1 LNASEYFIADPKRP
15 RVDQISLPDF
25 PSGEAATTL
34 RLGAN
39 DTGGNGA
46 TINASG
52 AKLPDMQPL
61 KAHLDNGQVVL
72 DEPTDLPNGT
82 ELYVVLAEQLG
93 DVVLLRDDG
102 LDDDERKRLHESIRR
117 GIEDGRA
124 GRVTDFDEFLDEL
137 DAQP

>member
-1 LNASEYFIADPKRP
+1 MHE
-15 RVDQISLPDF
+15 
-25 PSGEAATTL
+25 
-34 RLGAN
+34 
-39 DTGGNGA
+39 
-46 TINASG
+46 
-52 AKLPDMQPL
+52 MQPL
-61 KAHLDNGQVVL
+61 KAHFQNGQVVL

-82 ELYVVLAEQLG
+82 ELYVVSAEQLG
-93 DVVLLRDDG
+93 DVVMLRDDG

>member
-1 LNASEYFIADPKRP
+1 MPE
-15 RVDQISLPDF
+15 
-25 PSGEAATTL
+25 
-34 RLGAN
+34 
-39 DTGGNGA
+39 
-46 TINASG
+46 
-52 AKLPDMQPL
+52 MQPL
-61 KAHLDNGQVVL
+61 KAHFQNGQVVL

-82 ELYVVLAEQLG
+82 ELYVVPAEQLG

-117 GIEDGRA
+117 GIADGRA